1 MEITIMPGHAH
12 RYVALLPA
20 AGVGTRMEAGV
31 PKQYL
36 PIHGRPM
43 LWHALQVFERHPRIG
58 RVHVVLSPADDW
70 WSAHDWS
77 GLAKLSVLRCGGAT
91 RAQSVLNGLR
101 AIASEVSAEDWVLVH
116 DAARPCLSAALLDRL
131 LEALS
136 DDPVGGILAV
146 PVADTLKRA
155 GDGGCIAETVPRAG
169 IWGAQ
174 TPQMFR
180 HGLLLR
186 AMERAGPDV
195 TDEAS
200 AVEAL
205 GLAPRLVE
213 SERSNLKVTFPD
225 DLEVAAW
232 RLAVRGKDKEDDVL
246 GMGQSTGLP

>member
-1 MEITIMPGHAH
+1 MPRHTP
-12 RYVALLPA
+12 RYFALLPA
-20 AGVGTRMEAGV
+20 AGVGARMGADT

-43 LWHALQVFERHPRIG
+43 LWHALRVFERHPRIE
-58 RVHVVLSPADDW
+58 RIHVVLAPEDDW
-70 WSAHDWS
+70 WPAHDWR
-77 GLAKLSVLRCGGAT
+77 GLRKLTVLRCGGVT
-91 RAQSVLNGLR
+91 RAQSVLNGLY
-101 AIASEVSAEDWVLVH
+101 AIRSEVSPDDWVLVH
-116 DAARPCLSAALLDRL
+116 DAARPCLTSALLDRL
-131 LEALS
+131 LAALA

-155 GDGGCIAETVPRAG
+155 GSDGRIAETVPRAG
-169 IWGAQ
+169 IWAAQ

-186 AMERAGPDV
+186 ALEGAGADV

-213 SERSNLKVTFPD
+213 SDRSNLKVTFPD
-225 DLEVAAW
+225 DLAVAAW
-232 RLAVRGKDKEDDVL
+232 RLG
-246 GMGQSTGLP
+246 ST